1 MTYEQITNLLD
12 RGFTPDQITML
23 TTSVNPTH
31 TEEYI
36 IEPVEDK
43 ANPLAESSTD
53 SPTVEEKKEADA
65 EEVPTAAAPAE
76 DKNKDVLA
84 AIADLKKAVQANNI
98 KTMSVEGVDPDAA
111 LEKAMSELIRPSFEK
126 GEKQ

>member
-53 SPTVEEKKEADA
+53 SPTVEEKKEEAA
-65 EEVPTAAAPAE
+65 EEVPAAAAPAE

>member
-23 TTSVNPTH
+23 TTSVTPTQ
-31 TEEYI
+31 TEEH
-36 IEPVEDK
+36 IESVEDK
-43 ANPLAESSTD
+43 ANPLAESSID
-53 SPTVEEKKEADA
+53 SPTDEEQKEAAA
-65 EEVPTAAAPAE
+65 EETPAAAPTE
-76 DKNKDVLA
+76 DKNKEVLA

-98 KTMSVEGVDPDAA
+98 KTMSVDGVDQDAA

-126 GEKQ
+126 GE

>member
-23 TTSVNPTH
+23 TTSVTPTQ
-31 TEEYI
+31 TEEPT
-36 IEPVEDK
+36 EPVEDK

-53 SPTVEEKKEADA
+53 SPTVEEQKEAAA
-65 EEVPTAAAPAE
+65 EEAPAAAPAE
-76 DKNKDVLA
+76 DKNKEVLA

-98 KTMSVEGVDPDAA
+98 KTMSVEGVDSEAA

-126 GEKQ
+126 GENK

>member
-23 TTSVNPTH
+23 TTSVNPTQ
-31 TEEYI
+31 TEEPT
-36 IEPVEDK
+36 EPVEDT

-53 SPTVEEKKEADA
+53 SPTVEEKKEAA
-65 EEVPTAAAPAE
+65 TEEAPAAAPAE

-84 AIADLKKAVQANNI
+84 AIADLKKVVQANNI
-98 KTMSVEGVDPDAA
+98 KTMSVEGVNPDAA

>member
-23 TTSVNPTH
+23 TTSVNPTQ
-31 TEEYI
+31 TEEPT
-36 IEPVEDK
+36 ESVEDK

-53 SPTVEEKKEADA
+53 SPTEEEKKEAAA
-65 EEVPTAAAPAE
+65 EEAPAAAAPAE
-76 DKNKDVLA
+76 DKNKDILA

-126 GEKQ
+126 GDNK

>member
-12 RGFTPDQITML
+12 RGFTPDQITLL
-23 TTSVNPTH
+23 TTSSVSPTQ
-31 TEEYI
+31 TEDTPT
-36 IEPVEDK
+36 EPVEDE

-53 SPTVEEKKEADA
+53 SPTGEEQKEAAA
-65 EEVPTAAAPAE
+65 EEAPAAAPAE
-76 DKNKDVLA
+76 DKNKEVLA

-98 KTMSVEGVDPDAA
+98 KTMSVEGVDSEAA

-126 GEKQ
+126 GENK

>member
-23 TTSVNPTH
+23 TTSVTPTQ
-31 TEEYI
+31 TEEPT
-36 IEPVEDK
+36 EPVEDK

-53 SPTVEEKKEADA
+53 SPTGEEQKEAAA
-65 EEVPTAAAPAE
+65 EEAPSAAPAE
-76 DKNKDVLA
+76 DKNKEVLA

-98 KTMSVEGVDPDAA
+98 KTMSVEGVDSEAA

>member
-53 SPTVEEKKEADA
+53 SPTVEEKKEAAA
-65 EEVPTAAAPAE
+65 EEAPAAAAPAE
-76 DKNKDVLA
+76 DKNKDILA